1 MASISHH
8 KTAMSFPAVIESGG
22 YNQEARQDPATA
34 AGYIYSSTGDD
45 VEAYMQ
51 DVVPFLPA
59 FISFGPVAS
68 ANDLSLGLPG
78 QNAIPSTTTIYP
90 YEGAADNTLPRT
102 LIINAGATTLEFT
115 LIAKIVSLTPVAS
128 ATPDSSGDAGWS
140 QGEIERHTVTTLHK
154 DSVLQELVGEAGDR
168 YALVSAFDDPNA
180 SVDYAPTELNGLAA
194 MPLPKGYHYESS
206 ILSEELVLTSL
217 DVATILIY
225 SSFNFQRYVE
235 AA

>member
-8 KTAMSFPAVIESGG
+8 KTAMSSPAVIESGG
-22 YNQEARQDPATA
+22 YNQEARQDPATS

-90 YEGAADNTLPRT
+90 YEGAAPDTLPRT
-102 LIINAGATTLEFT
+102 LTINAGATTLEFT

-128 ATPDSSGDAGWS
+128 ATPDSSGDAGRDSSRRAGGGEAARAGRSGMS
-140 QGEIERHTVTTLHK
+140 QGDPQPYLGTGGERIE
-154 DSVLQELVGEAGDR
+154 GGD
-168 YALVSAFDDPNA
+168 YQS
-180 SVDYAPTELNGLAA
+180 
-194 MPLPKGYHYESS
+194 
-206 ILSEELVLTSL
+206 
-217 DVATILIY
+217 
-225 SSFNFQRYVE
+225 QRADKRE